1 MNIVIAGAGQVG
13 YSLAKALME
22 ENEVTIIDNREVAI
36 EEIDATLDVLSIYGN
51 VENSY
56 TYRNIHK
63 DIDLFIA
70 VTNSDE
76 VNLLSCLIIDNI
88 VDVKEKIVRLRN
100 DLFFNENIQKK
111 LGISTMIAPAHD
123 VAEQF
128 NYLADFPHINN
139 VKTFDFSKAFLLSV
153 RAYKEFES
161 ALITT
166 FINKFDNKII
176 VAGIERDE
184 KFFIPNESDIFM
196 PNDLIYFLAFPSVIN
211 SLKEIFSDISDKQDI
226 KNCIIY
232 GANQVGIEIS
242 RVLANKNLNIKLIDK
257 NLKNCQNA
265 NMILKDSVEV
275 IKSSYDL
282 DSPVEN
288 SFATINVFIASTMD
302 DEFNIIKCIEAKQKG
317 IKKVIGI
324 NNSAKYSTLMR
335 KLGIEVIRGEK
346 MSAYYSILE
355 DMNALKIITQKTFCG
370 EEGIVYLREI
380 KQNSKLINTKLSIS
394 GKTLDKGN
402 FYIQRDKKFILYKDV
417 QTLLEDD
424 ILIVFAQKKDSKLI
438 SNCLKQ

>member
-22 ENEVTIIDNREVAI
+22 ENEVTIIDSREAAI
-36 EEIDATLDVLSIYGN
+36 EEIDASLDVLSIYGN
-51 VENSY
+51 VEDSF
-56 TYRNIHK
+56 TYRNIQK

-88 VDVKEKIVRLRN
+88 VNVKEKIVRLRN
-100 DLFFNENIQKK
+100 DLFFNENIKNK
-111 LGISTMIAPAHD
+111 LGISTMIAPAQD
-123 VAEQF
+123 VAEHF

-139 VKTFDFSKAFLLSV
+139 VKTFDFTKAFLLSV

-161 ALITT
+161 ALIAT

-184 KFFIPNESDIFM
+184 KFFIPGESDIFM
-196 PNDLIYFLAFPSVIN
+196 PNDLIYFLAFPSAIN
-211 SLKEIFSDISDKQDI
+211 SLKEIFSDISDKQDV
-226 KNCIIY
+226 KNCIVY
-232 GANQVGIEIS
+232 GANQVGIEVS
-242 RVLANKNLNIKLIDK
+242 RVLANKNLNVKLIDK

-265 NMILKDSVEV
+265 NSILKNSVEV
-275 IKSSYDL
+275 IKSSFDM
-282 DSPVEN
+282 DSAIEN
-288 SFATINVFIASTMD
+288 SFASINVFIASTMD

-355 DMNALKIITQKTFCG
+355 NMNAFKIITQKTFCG
-370 EEGIVYLREI
+370 EEGTIYLREI
-380 KQNSKLINTKLSIS
+380 KQDSKLLNAKLSINS
-394 GKTLDKGN
+394 KIIDKGN
-402 FYIQRDKKFILYKDV
+402 FYVQRDKKFILYKNIE
-417 QTLLEDD
+417 TLLQDD

-438 SNCLKQ
+438 SNWLKQ